1 MNKIKYSRYVSVP
14 FLIRNGPTKHEFCAK
29 TCLPLLSDPTSHIFT
44 CRVSRLSSRL
54 VGGEI
59 GPCVGWTEAYGVE
72 RKLLSSIQTH
82 FRPPFPL
89 KNYLKLFDNPKCT
102 ELYSERGMNSNR
114 FVANSRRKF
123 NLILQAEI

>member
-1 MNKIKYSRYVSVP
+1 MGQQNINSPLKNV
-14 FLIRNGPTKHEFCAK
+14 FLP
-29 TCLPLLSDPTSHIFT
+29 DPTSHIFT

-123 NLILQAEI
+123 NLILQVEARHYTFTEHAT